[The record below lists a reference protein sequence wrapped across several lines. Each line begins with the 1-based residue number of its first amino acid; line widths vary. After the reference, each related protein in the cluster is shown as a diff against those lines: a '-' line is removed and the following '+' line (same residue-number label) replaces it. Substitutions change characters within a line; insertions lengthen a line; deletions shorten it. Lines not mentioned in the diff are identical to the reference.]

1 MTKKSRLLKATLLTT
16 VATVILSA
24 CGPAATQPA
33 PTEAPVEPTAVVEPT
48 QPPPAEP
55 TATEATAAE
64 ATTAPAGDDWRSLDA
79 YAPYP
84 EKLQLTLVKGGQEN
98 ASLLPE
104 GETIEDNRDLKYIED
119 TLNIDVTFSWVV
131 PSDSYGDKLNLAISS
146 GDIPDAMIVSPIQLQ
161 QLVEAG
167 VLEDMTPYVEKY
179 ANADILENYGQT
191 NGVALQAATI
201 DGKVWGV
208 PNVQPQADAPLMVW
222 VRQDWLDKLGLKGP
236 QTVDDVEALAK
247 AFIEQDPDGNG
258 AADTFG
264 LTGTLNPV
272 MVPSNLHGFDVIFN
286 AYGAFPTLFY
296 KGADGKIVYGSTQP
310 QMKEA
315 LTRLAQMY
323 QDGLIDPDFATK
335 TTDQSNEIVVG
346 GRGGIMI
353 GPWWISWW
361 PLNDSVKNDPNADW
375 QPFMIKDNQGKY
387 TYSMGDY
394 TNSFVVVK
402 KGYAHPEVVV
412 KILNI
417 QNDLSYGFNDAPQYY
432 TNFNE
437 IWNMLF
443 PIPFLIEQPY
453 VVERMGRDYQSAL
466 DGTLSP
472 DTFGD
477 AMKIEF
483 KQIQD
488 DIASPRS
495 DSANWATR
503 MARLNA
509 ALLLA
514 GGYNEVRSDPSA
526 VRFYSVDPNWPSL
539 KKMEEEALLLII
551 TGAQPIDYFDTFVQQ
566 WNDSGGA
573 ALLEAMN
580 K

>member
-1 MTKKSRLLKATLLTT
+1 MKKSRLHQATLFMSALTL
-16 VATVILSA
+16 ALSSCA
-24 CGPAATQPA
+24 PAAPTSAPV
-33 PTEAPVEPTAVVEPT
+33 PTEAP
-48 QPPPAEP
+48 AEP
-55 TATEATAAE
+55 TTAPVEATQAPVVE
-64 ATTAPAGDDWRSLDA
+64 ATTAPALEGWRALDA

-84 EKLQLTLVKGGQEN
+84 EKLALTLVKGGQEN

-119 TLNIDVTFSWVV
+119 TLNIDISYSWVV
-131 PSDSYGDKLNLAISS
+131 PSDSYSDKLNLAISS

-191 NGVALQAATI
+191 DGVALQAATI
-201 DGKVWGV
+201 GGKVWGV

-222 VRQDWLDKLGLKGP
+222 VRQDWLTKLGLDAP
-236 QTVDDVEALAK
+236 QTVDDVEAIAK

-258 AADTFG
+258 EADTYG

-286 AYGAFPTLFY
+286 AYGAFPTLFH
-296 KGADGKIVYGSTQP
+296 KNADGQIVYGSVQP
-310 QMKEA
+310 EAKEA
-315 LTRLAQMY
+315 LARLAQMY
-323 QDGLIDPDFATK
+323 KDGVIDPDFATK
-335 TTDQSNEIVVG
+335 NTDASNEIVVS
-346 GRGGIMI
+346 GRAGIMI

-375 QPFMIKDNQGKY
+375 QPFMIKDNKGAY

-432 TNFNE
+432 PNFNE

-466 DGTLSP
+466 DGAVSP

-477 AMKIEF
+477 AMKIEY

-488 DIASPRS
+488 DIATPRA
-495 DSANWATR
+495 DAANWATR

-551 TGAQPIDYFDTFVQQ
+551 TGAQPVDYFDTFVQQ
-566 WNDSGGA
+566 WNESGGA
-573 ALLEAMN
+573 ALLEQMN

>member
-1 MTKKSRLLKATLLTT
+1 MKERRLLKATLITT
-16 VATVILSA
+16 VLTLVLAA
-24 CGPAATQPA
+24 CASPTPQPAATDVPAEPTQVAAATEAPAVEA
-33 PTEAPVEPTAVVEPT
+33 PTEAPALE
-48 QPPPAEP
+48 
-55 TATEATAAE
+55 
-64 ATTAPAGDDWRSLDA
+64 GWRALDA
-79 YAPYP
+79 YSPYP
-84 EKLQLTLVKGGQEN
+84 ETLQLTLVKGGQEN
-98 ASLLPE
+98 AALLPE
-104 GETIEDNRDLKYIED
+104 GESIEDNRTLQYIED

-131 PSDSYGDKLNLAISS
+131 PSDSYSDKLNLAISS
-146 GDIPDAMIVSPIQLQ
+146 GDIPDAMIVTPIQLQ

-179 ANADILENYGQT
+179 ANEDILENYSQT
-191 NGVALQAATI
+191 DGIALQAATI

-222 VRQDWLDKLGLKGP
+222 VRQDWLDKLGLEAP
-236 QTVDDVEALAK
+236 ETVDDVEAIAR

-258 AADTFG
+258 EADTYG

-286 AYGAFPTLFY
+286 AYSAFPTLFY
-296 KGADGKIVYGSTQP
+296 KNADGKIVYGSTQP
-310 QMKEA
+310 EMKAA

-323 QDGLIDPDFATK
+323 QDGIIDPDFATK
-335 TTDQSNEIVVG
+335 NTDASNEIVVS

-375 QPFMIKDNQGKY
+375 QPFMIKDNNGEC

-432 TNFNE
+432 DNFNE

-443 PIPFLIEQPY
+443 PLPFLIEQPY
-453 VVERMGRDYQSAL
+453 VVERMGRDYQGAL
-466 DGTLSP
+466 DGTVSP

-477 AMKIEF
+477 AMVLEF
-483 KQIQD
+483 DQIQA
-488 DIASPRS
+488 DIAAPRS
-495 DSANWATR
+495 DAANWATR

-514 GGYNEVRSDPSA
+514 GGYNETRADPSA

-551 TGAQPIDYFDTFVQQ
+551 TGAQPVDYFDTFVQQ

-573 ALLEAMN
+573 DLLAQMN
-580 K
+580 P